1 MSDTE
6 ADGGPED
13 RGLPHLTLEYDLDA
27 PPDRVWRAI
36 SVPEFREAWLPAR
49 DLADEKPISSEP
61 GRQVGYRLREA
72 EPPFLESVVTFQLRP
87 NADGGTRLRIV
98 HGLTG
103 AGNARPLPLAAN
115 NNRRDEMRAA

>member
-6 ADGGPED
+6 ADGAPGDLGP
-13 RGLPHLTLEYDLDA
+13 PHLTLEYDLDA

-36 SVPEFREAWLPAR
+36 SQPAFREAWLPAR
-49 DLADEKPISSEP
+49 DLADERPVSSEP

-72 EPPFLESVVTFQLRP
+72 APPFLESVVTFQLRP

-103 AGNARPLPLAAN
+103 AGDARPCPAN
-115 NNRRDEMRAA
+115 HNRREQMRAA